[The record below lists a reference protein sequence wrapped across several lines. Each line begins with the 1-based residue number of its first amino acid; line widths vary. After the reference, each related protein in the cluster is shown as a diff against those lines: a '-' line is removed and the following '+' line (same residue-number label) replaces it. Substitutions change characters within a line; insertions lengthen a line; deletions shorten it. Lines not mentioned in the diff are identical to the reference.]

1 MRYVDAV
8 VAIVAHNSRVGELEE
23 VADRL
28 HFIETP
34 PIGYIYTKAPLRA
47 EMTASEGSMKD
58 ILGVGGEPVKRAPAS
73 AGVGRRRSSRKDNNG
88 G

>member
-1 MRYVDAV
+1 
-8 VAIVAHNSRVGELEE
+8 
-23 VADRL
+23 

-58 ILGVGGEPVKRAPAS
+58 ILGLGGESSKRTPAGS
-73 AGVGRRRSSRKDNNG
+73 GVGRRRSSRKDNIG